1 MCPRS
6 PDLEAQTIDLDLAA
20 RPQALRRIL
29 RGYGAP
35 RRRRSVL
42 ELLITVIPFAGLWIL
57 LWYTVNSGYWAGFVL
72 AVPAAAFL
80 VRLFMIQHDCSH
92 RSFFASQRANDWV
105 GRGIGVLTLTPYDF
119 WRHTHNVH
127 HATSGNLDRPRIGG
141 VDTLTVREY
150 RALPRWRRWLYRLY
164 RHPIVLFGFGPAWIF
179 LLDYRLPVKFMRA
192 GWMPW
197 VSTMTT
203 NAVIVALWGGLMMA
217 VGVTTFLLVQLPV
230 TLLAASIGVWLFY
243 VQHQFE
249 DTYWEHEDHWSFDE
263 SALHGSS
270 HYVLPGVLRWFSA
283 NIGVH
288 HLHHLCCRV
297 PSYRLAE
304 VLRDHPEL
312 ADISRI
318 TLRQSIAAVG
328 LALWDED
335 KRRLVSF
342 RETRRDP
349 PVDAPASEQRR
360 AAWTESP
367 GARAPFPR

>member
-1 MCPRS
+1 MQAQTS
-6 PDLEAQTIDLDLAA
+6 DPDLAG
-20 RPQALRRIL
+20 RPKALRRVL
-29 RGYGAP
+29 RGYSEP
-35 RRRRSVL
+35 RPRRSVF
-42 ELLITVIPFAGLWIL
+42 ELLVTAIPCAATWIL
-57 LWYTVNSGYWAGFVL
+57 LWYTVSAGYWAGFVL

-80 VRLFMIQHDCSH
+80 VRLFMIQHDCGH
-92 RSFFASQRANDWV
+92 RSFFVSRRANDQV
-105 GRGIGVLTLTPYDF
+105 GRVIGVLTLTPHDF

-127 HATSGNLDRPRIGG
+127 HATSGNLDRPHVGG

-150 RALPRWRRWLYRLY
+150 RALPRWQRWRYRLY
-164 RHPIVLFGFGPAWIF
+164 RHPIVLFGLGPAWVF
-179 LLDYRLPVKFMRA
+179 LLHYRLPVGFMRA

-197 VSTMTT
+197 VSTMAT
-203 NAVIVALWGGLMMA
+203 NAAIVALWGGLMM
-217 VGVTTFLLVQLPV
+217 VVEVSTFLLVQLPV

-249 DTYWEHEDHWSFDE
+249 DTYWEHEAHWSFDE

-304 VLRDHPEL
+304 VLRDYPEF

-342 RETRRDP
+342 REARHNQ
-349 PVDAPASEQRR
+349 PVDV
-360 AAWTESP
+360 P
-367 GARAPFPR
+367 GPG

>member
-1 MCPRS
+1 MH
-6 PDLEAQTIDLDLAA
+6 AQTIDLDLSA
-20 RPQALRRIL
+20 RPQALRRVL
-29 RGYGAP
+29 RGYSAP
-35 RRRRSVL
+35 RPRRSAL
-42 ELLITVIPFAGLWIL
+42 ELLITAIPFATTWYL
-57 LWYTVNSGYWAGFVL
+57 LWYTVSAGYWAGFVL

-105 GRGIGVLTLTPYDF
+105 GRIIGVLTLTPYDF

-150 RALPRWRRWLYRLY
+150 QALPRLRRWRYRLY
-164 RHPIVLFGFGPAWIF
+164 RHPIVLFGIGPALIF
-179 LLDYRLPVKFMRA
+179 LLDFRLPVGFMRA

-197 VSTMTT
+197 VSTMAT
-203 NAVIVALWGGLMMA
+203 NAAIVALWGGLMMA
-217 VGVTTFLLVQLPV
+217 VGVSTFLLVQLPV

-249 DTYWEHEDHWSFDE
+249 DTYWEHDEHWSFDE

-288 HLHHLCCRV
+288 HLHHLCCRI

-304 VLRDHPEL
+304 VLRDYPEL
-312 ADISRI
+312 ADVSRI
-318 TLRQSIAAVG
+318 TLRQSVAAVR

-342 RETRRDP
+342 REARRDP
-349 PVDAPASEQRR
+349 PVDIAASAQRR
-360 AAWTESP
+360 AA
-367 GARAPFPR
+367 